1 MKTLL
6 LNGCSF
12 GQVWKPSGDFVKSLG
27 CDNVTNISKVA
38 TGFQRTC
45 RTTLEWISQN
55 NDPTFVI
62 IPITFSH
69 RWELAVSN
77 EEDDIDGSW
86 FPIQRKELIDDI
98 KVNLH
103 GDVSKSK
110 LKQLVDLYYGSIPT
124 IKTYWDKLFTEI
136 ILLASFLENRKI
148 KYLFFDMCNEFDKKH
163 IKGYKGFEKLKM
175 INANKNIIDIF
186 GFCGNRYMWSTMNN
200 KEQIDFNTHHA
211 PEQYLEL
218 EKYILDYIRH

>member
-12 GQVWKPSGDFVKSLG
+12 GQVWKPSGDFVKKLG

-69 RWELAVSN
+69 RWELAVSA

-86 FPIQRKELIDDI
+86 FPIQRKELIDDV
-98 KVNLH
+98 KLNLH
-103 GDVSKSK
+103 DDVSKTK

-163 IKGYKGFEKLKM
+163 IKGYKAFEKLKM

-218 EKYILDYIRH
+218 EKYILDYISH

>member
-103 GDVSKSK
+103 GDVSKTK

-175 INANKNIIDIF
+175 IDANKNIIDIF
-186 GFCGNRYMWSTMNN
+186 DFCGNRYMWSTMND
-200 KEQIDFNTHHA
+200 KEQIDFNIHHA

-218 EKYILDYIRH
+218 EKYILDYITH

>member
-6 LNGCSF
+6 INGCSF
-12 GQVWKPSGDFVKSLG
+12 GECWTPSDNFVKKLG

-45 RTTLEWISQN
+45 RTTVEWISQN
-55 NDPTFVI
+55 DNPTFVI

-77 EEDDIDGSW
+77 EEDDLDGSW

-98 KVNLH
+98 KVDLST
-103 GDVSKSK
+103 DVSMNK
-110 LKQLVDLYYGSIPT
+110 LKQLVDLYYGCIPT

-136 ILLASFLENRKI
+136 ILLASFLENRKV

-163 IKGYKGFEKLKM
+163 IKGYKGFNKLKM
-175 INANKNIIDIF
+175 IKENKNIIDIF
-186 GFCGNRYMWSTMNN
+186 GFCGNRYMWTTMKN
-200 KEQIDFNTHHA
+200 KEQTDFNIHHA

-218 EKYILDYIRH
+218 EKYILDYVTP

>member
-6 LNGCSF
+6 INGCSF
-12 GQVWKPSGDFVKSLG
+12 GECWTPSADFVKNLG

-38 TGFQRTC
+38 TSFQRTC
-45 RTTLEWISQN
+45 RTTLEWIAQN
-55 NDPTFVI
+55 SDPTFVI
-62 IPITFSH
+62 ILITFSH
-69 RWELAVSN
+69 RWELAVSD
-77 EEDDIDGSW
+77 EEDDLDGSW
-86 FPIQRKELIDDI
+86 FPIQKKELIDS
-98 KVNLH
+98 VNLNLH
-103 GDVSKSK
+103 QDVSKVK

-148 KYLFFDMCNEFDKKH
+148 KCLFFDMCNEFDEKH

-175 INANKNIIDIF
+175 INANKNIIDLF
-186 GFCGNRYMWSTMNN
+186 GFCGNRYMWSTMKN

-211 PEQYLEL
+211 PEQYLQL
-218 EKYILDYIRH
+218 EKYILDYISH

>member
-12 GQVWKPSGDFVKSLG
+12 GERWKPSNDFVKRLG
-27 CDNVTNISKVA
+27 CESVTNISKMA
-38 TGFQRTC
+38 TSFQRTC
-45 RTTLEWISQN
+45 RSTLEWISQN
-55 NDPTFVI
+55 SDPAFVI

-69 RWELAVSN
+69 RWELAISDD
-77 EEDDIDGSW
+77 EDELDGSW
-86 FPIQRKELIDDI
+86 SPIQRKELLDDI
-98 KVNLH
+98 KLNLH
-103 GDVSKSK
+103 RDVSKVK

-163 IKGYKGFEKLKM
+163 IKGYKGFEKVKM

-186 GFCGNRYMWSTMNN
+186 GFCGNRYMWSTMKN
-200 KEQIDFNTHHA
+200 KEQTDFNVHHA
-211 PEQYLEL
+211 PEQYRAL
-218 EKYILDYIRH
+218 EKYILDYITH